1 MAGRWQGY
9 PPADP
14 GKKVVE
20 SVADETLMLAYKAGD
35 VRSFEQLVRR
45 HRGAVFN
52 FLLRL
57 SNNRQRA
64 EDLLQETW
72 LKVVRSSPTYEAKA
86 KFTTW
91 VYTIARNL
99 CMDAMRKDTYRKAD
113 SLDAVAGD
121 GEDERSLGEKV
132 PTPTAAPDRA
142 AHAAALRP
150 VLERALCKLPA
161 EQREVFLLREYHG
174 VQFKEIAEVTGVSEN
189 TVKSRMR
196 YALEALRK
204 QLAAA
209 GVEGDMAEEP
219 KGAIPTLAG

>member
-1 MAGRWQGY
+1 M
-9 PPADP
+9 
-14 GKKVVE
+14 VE
-20 SVADETLMLAYKAGD
+20 SVADEALMLAYKAGD
-35 VRSFEQLVRR
+35 VRAFETLVRR

-72 LKVVRSSPTYEAKA
+72 LKVIRNAGTYEAKA

-91 VYTIARNL
+91 VYTIARNQ
-99 CMDAMRKDTYRKAD
+99 CMDALRKDSYRKAD
-113 SLDAVAGD
+113 SLEAPVGG
-121 GEDERSLGEKV
+121 GEDERSLGERV
-132 PTPTAAPDRA
+132 PTADAAPDRA
-142 AHAAALRP
+142 AHAAEVRP
-150 VLERALCKLPA
+150 VLARALAKLPA
-161 EQREVFLLREYHG
+161 EQREVFVLREYHG
-174 VQFKEIAEVTGVSEN
+174 VQFKEIAEVTGVPEN

-196 YALEALRK
+196 YALESLRR

-219 KGAIPTLAG
+219 KGAVAG